1 MNNKDVKKTVKKAYS
16 KIATGSDSSCCS
28 CGCTS
33 NSSQTTKR
41 ISKEIG
47 YSDDEINAVPEAN
60 LGLGCGNP
68 TALGKIKEGD
78 VVLDLGSG
86 AGFDCFLASKKV
98 GKTGKVI
105 GVDMTEEMV
114 NKAKGIAKKNGYVN
128 VEFRLGDI
136 ENLPVESGT
145 VDVIISNCVINLASD
160 KSAVFKE
167 AYRVLKK
174 GGRMF
179 VSDIVLLEEL
189 KDEQKNDD
197 DLLSGCVAGALLK
210 QDYLEK
216 IEQAGLKVRILSED
230 KKISETQYHGL
241 ALESIKIEAT
251 K

>member
-1 MNNKDVKKTVKKAYS
+1 
-16 KIATGSDSSCCS
+16 
-28 CGCTS
+28 
-33 NSSQTTKR
+33 
-41 ISKEIG
+41 
-47 YSDDEINAVPEAN
+47 
-60 LGLGCGNP
+60 
-68 TALGKIKEGD
+68 
-78 VVLDLGSG
+78 
-86 AGFDCFLASKKV
+86 
-98 GKTGKVI
+98 
-105 GVDMTEEMV
+105 VDMTEEMV